1 VIAPFL
7 LLPLVVAA
15 ILLVGAGARALV
27 AEVNRLAS
35 EVRQLSELRPALVEL
50 RDSGTVARERIRRAR
65 RG

>member
-1 VIAPFL
+1 MIAPFL

>member
-1 VIAPFL
+1 MIAPFL

-27 AEVNRLAS
+27 AEVNRLAN

-50 RDSGTVARERIRRAR
+50 RDSSTVARERIRRAR